1 MLKIAVCVDLSRVGR
16 REGGMVQYC
25 CQSCCRGD
33 GREQG
38 SLGSEDDTVPGAE
51 TPAPPVC
58 LLGRGRRHSTHL
70 WGSGS
75 ALGPGVSATAWMPT
89 SRGPRCW
96 PQPSSPHTVSCLQ
109 GNLDSSHCL

>member
-1 MLKIAVCVDLSRVGR
+1 MLKIAVCVDLSLVGR
-16 REGGMVQYC
+16 REGGMVRYC
-25 CQSCCRGD
+25 CQPCCRGD

-51 TPAPPVC
+51 KPAPPVC

-75 ALGPGVSATAWMPT
+75 ALGQGSVPGH
-89 SRGPRCW
+89 GC
-96 PQPSSPHTVSCLQ
+96 QPPEVPAAGHNHLLHTP
-109 GNLDSSHCL
+109 